1 MTAED
6 VTLTRAIKARKQ
18 AATIIL
24 QAERDGRPGTFRARI
39 HLDLLADRPD
49 DFLGWILD
57 EAEDLGVDIR
67 HATMWVEHDHPQR

>member
-6 VTLTRAIKARKQ
+6 VTLTRAIKARKD

-24 QAERDGRPGTFRARI
+24 QAERDGRPGRFRVRI

-57 EAEDLGVDIR
+57 TATDLDIDIE
-67 HATMWVEHDHPQR
+67 HATMWVERDQPER